1 MYEQIVKIMFSILI
15 VCFFL
20 IFYVRYKKLLKRNDN
35 RIEELENRITD
46 LLSQYNDEKSKDA
59 EDNAVVLEL
68 LNKCYL
74 EQREI
79 NKDSK
84 DLFKWWY
91 AEILATFTLLLTV
104 LVLK

>member
-1 MYEQIVKIMFSILI
+1 MYIQIVKCVLSVLIL
-15 VCFFL
+15 CFFI
-20 IFYVRYKKLLKRNDN
+20 IFYIRYKKLLKRNDN
-35 RIEELENRITD
+35 RIEELETEITN
-46 LLSQYNDEKSKDA
+46 LLEQYDDSKSKDSEENSVA
-59 EDNAVVLEL
+59 LEL
-68 LNKCYL
+68 LDKCYL